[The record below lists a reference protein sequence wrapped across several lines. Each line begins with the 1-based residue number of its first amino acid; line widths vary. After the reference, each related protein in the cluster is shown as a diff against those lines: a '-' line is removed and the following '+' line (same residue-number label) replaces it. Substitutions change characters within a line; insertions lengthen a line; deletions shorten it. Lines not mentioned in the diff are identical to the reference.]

1 MASTIITVQ
10 GIVSPMAEK
19 GLGGERVV
27 ITMGEQEYQ
36 ISPRGAGADLDEE
49 ISAVVE
55 ATGMLTEKEGI
66 LSLFVRSY
74 KVLDEDMWPDDN
86 QYDD

>member
-1 MASTIITVQ
+1 MSSTIITVK
-10 GIVSPMAEK
+10 GTVSPMPEK
-19 GLGGERVV
+19 GQGGERVL

-36 ISPRGAGADLDEE
+36 ITPRGAGADLDEE
-49 ISAVVE
+49 LSAVVE

-74 KVLDEDMWPDDN
+74 KVLDEDMWPDDAD
-86 QYDD
+86 YDD